1 MDRQGAGKP
10 SPATGHLV
18 PSGAPIVATV
28 GLWNMQHRSTLEEA
42 RALPETGFLVATAAA
57 GWCGQ
62 VGAKGAA
69 SNESGVLWSRT
80 PTSGCGVF
88 CAASQKASS
97 SLRL

>member
-28 GLWNMQHRSTLEEA
+28 GVWNMQHRSTLEES
-42 RALPETGFLVATAAA
+42 RALPETDLVATAAA

-62 VGAKGAA
+62 VSVKGAA
-69 SNESGVLWSRT
+69 SNESGVLWSRM
-80 PTSGCGVF
+80 PTSGCGMF
-88 CAASQKASS
+88 CAASQQASS